1 MRKNYSYY
9 DLVIRT
15 TSCYNTNEVMT
26 MHSNPAEIGERIKSA
41 RKAAHLSQTELAQ
54 RLDKTMRTV
63 QKYESGE
70 IEPSIAMIN
79 AIAKI
84 LNISPADLIG
94 YQKPEIQ
101 LDSLSDVIAVLYQ
114 LNKKAGIRFEIDV
127 QRPPHSEE
135 WSCSLKFKGNDHS
148 AEMNDSL
155 CLILEEFRDERE
167 KLETYWTDQES
178 FDRWIEKELAYYA
191 DAKLQDKEVEV
202 LSDLERIQRRNELDR
217 QMLEKMKKA
226 AEEKRIAEEIAEA
239 KVLKEKLEK
248 STIDIGVKCG
258 DGKMYGS
265 VTTADIADGLKKL
278 GLDVDKKK
286 VVLKE
291 NIKSLGVFDIE
302 IKVYAGISAKVRVN
316 IVKAND

>member
-1 MRKNYSYY
+1 
-9 DLVIRT
+9 
-15 TSCYNTNEVMT
+15 
-26 MHSNPAEIGERIKSA
+26 MHSNPAEIGERIKAA

-127 QRPPHSEE
+127 QRPPQSEE
-135 WSCSLKFKGNDHS
+135 WSCSLKFKGNDQS
-148 AEMNDSL
+148 AEMNNSL

-226 AEEKRIAEEIAEA
+226 AEEN
-239 KVLKEKLEK
+239 
-248 STIDIGVKCG
+248 G
-258 DGKMYGS
+258 DQ
-265 VTTADIADGLKKL
+265 
-278 GLDVDKKK
+278 
-286 VVLKE
+286 E
-291 NIKSLGVFDIE
+291 
-302 IKVYAGISAKVRVN
+302 
-316 IVKAND
+316 